1 VRVFASKCDF
11 RGGAGCHIIVTVV
24 QHRLFLLSAL
34 GLCTSVL
41 GQDPVRF
48 LADKKLWVLDTND
61 TSYVFGINERNQPQ
75 HVYWGKKLWRD
86 ADLAAVHS
94 SGEWASFDGVASTT
108 PGEYAGWGSNMYT
121 EPCLKVTL
129 ADGSR
134 DLVLGYLRHEI
145 HQDTLRVVTK
155 DIQYDLIV
163 TLYYRVYAG
172 ANIIEKHAVIEN
184 KTSAPI
190 TIESAQAGVWYMPP
204 GEGYRL
210 SYLNGRWAGE
220 TQLVQEEIHPG
231 VKVLESR
238 RGTTSHQTNPWFAID
253 APEANGSHADQDHG
267 RIWFGALG
275 WSGSWKFSVE
285 QTPHQQVRVTG
296 GYNTFDFAYP
306 LQPGEQLETP
316 PFYGGFTDHGFGEAS
331 RLLHRFTRESVLP
344 GGLSA
349 KPRPVLYNSWEA
361 TEFNVDEPG
370 QKVLAEKAAKIG
382 AERFVMD
389 DGWFGARNDDHAG
402 LGDWYVNPKKF
413 PNGLQALIRYVNGLG
428 MDFGIWVEPEMVNPN
443 SDLYRKHPDWA
454 MNFPGRPRTEARNQL
469 ILNMARDDV
478 KEYTFAWLDKLVTE
492 NNIAFLKW
500 DMNRNFSEPGW
511 PEAGPLNEK
520 KIWVQYVSNLYEII
534 GRLRARH
541 PMLEIESCSG
551 GGGRVDLGILKRVD
565 EVWTSDNTEAFDRLR
580 IQEGFSYAYP
590 AQVMMAWV
598 TDVPNYN
605 HRTTPLE
612 YRFLVAMMGSL
623 GIGNNLN
630 KWTGDDFALATKIIA
645 YYKQI
650 RRTVQQGKLYRLFS
664 PREGEL
670 TANQYVSDDGKQS
683 VLFAFL
689 RSQQY
694 GRPAATIRLHG
705 LDERGVY
712 RLQPLH
718 PNKLIEKL
726 DTASGAYLQNHGLDL
741 HLVGD
746 YDGTSILLERVE

>member
-1 VRVFASKCDF
+1 VARD
-11 RGGAGCHIIVTVV
+11 
-24 QHRLFLLSAL
+24 RLFLLTAVAL
-34 GLCTSVL
+34 CANVF

-48 LADKKLWVLDTND
+48 LPDKKLWVLDTSD
-61 TSYVFGINERNQPQ
+61 TSYVFGVNERNQLQ

-86 ADLAAVHS
+86 ADLRTIHS
-94 SGEWASFDGVASTT
+94 AEEWASFDGGASTT

-121 EPCLKVTL
+121 EPCLKVML
-129 ADGSR
+129 ADGNR
-134 DLVLGYLRHEI
+134 DLVLSYLRHEI
-145 HQDTLRVVTK
+145 LQDTLKVVAK
-155 DIQYDLIV
+155 DIQYELIV
-163 TLYYRVYAG
+163 TLYYRVYPD

-184 KTSAPI
+184 KTSQSI

-210 SYLNGRWAGE
+210 TYLNGRWAGE

-253 APEANGSHADQDHG
+253 APEASGARADQTHG
-267 RIWFGALG
+267 RVWFGALG

-296 GYNTFDFAYP
+296 GYNTFDFAYR

-316 PFYGGFTDHGFGEAS
+316 LFYGGFTDHGFGEAS
-331 RLLHRFTRESVLP
+331 RLLHRFTRESILP
-344 GGLSA
+344 GGRAA

-361 TEFNVDEPG
+361 TEFSVDERG
-370 QKVLAEKAAKIG
+370 QKALAEKAARIG
-382 AERFVMD
+382 VERFVMD

-413 PNGLQALIRYVNGLG
+413 PNGLQPLIGYVNSLG
-428 MDFGIWVEPEMVNPN
+428 MDFGMWVEPEMVNPN
-443 SDLYRKHPDWA
+443 SDLYRNHPDWA

-469 ILNMARDDV
+469 ILNLARDDV

-492 NNIAFLKW
+492 NNVAFLKW

-520 KIWVQYVSNLYEII
+520 KIWVKYVSHLYEII
-534 GRLRARH
+534 DRLRAKH
-541 PMLEIESCSG
+541 PKLEIESCSG

-598 TDVPNYN
+598 TDIPNFN
-605 HRTTPLE
+605 GRTTPLD

-630 KWTGDDFALATKIIA
+630 KWTADDFALATKMIA

-650 RRTVQQGKLYRLFS
+650 RQTVQQGKLYRLFS
-664 PREGEL
+664 PREAEF
-670 TANQYVSDDGKQS
+670 TVNQYVSDDGKQS

-694 GRPAATIRLHG
+694 GRPVPTIRLRG

-718 PNKLIEKL
+718 RNKLVEKV
-726 DTASGAYLQNHGLDL
+726 DTLSGAYLENHGLDL

>member
-1 VRVFASKCDF
+1 VIHYRRFPLVIVF
-11 RGGAGCHIIVTVV
+11 TVCACA
-24 QHRLFLLSAL
+24 F
-34 GLCTSVL
+34 GE
-41 GQDPVRF
+41 DPVRY
-48 LADKKLWVLDTND
+48 LADKKLFVLDTANA
-61 TSYVFGINERNQPQ
+61 SYVFGINERSQLQ
-75 HVYWGKKLWRD
+75 HSYWGKKLWRD
-86 ADLAAVHS
+86 QDLAPVHS
-94 SGEWASFDGVASTT
+94 LPEWASFDGSASTT

-129 ADGSR
+129 ADGNR
-134 DLVLGYLRHEI
+134 DLVLVYVSHEI
-145 HQDTLRVVTK
+145 HGDALEVVTK
-155 DIQYDLIV
+155 DIQYDLTV
-163 TLYYRVYAG
+163 TLHYRVYPA
-172 ANIIEKHAVIEN
+172 IVEKHAVIEN
-184 KTSAPI
+184 KTAQPI
-190 TIESAQAGVWYMPP
+190 TVESAQAGVWYVPP
-204 GEGYRL
+204 GDGYRL

-253 APEANGSHADQDHG
+253 APEGDGSYADQQHG
-267 RIWFGALG
+267 RVWFGALG
-275 WSGSWKFSVE
+275 WSGNWKLSIE
-285 QTPHQQVRVTG
+285 QTPHQQVRVNG

-316 PFYGGFTDHGFGEAS
+316 PFYGGFSDHGFGEAS
-331 RLLHRFTRESVLP
+331 RSLHQFTREFILP
-344 GGLSA
+344 GGLSS

-370 QKVLAEKAAKIG
+370 QKALAEKAARIG
-382 AERFVMD
+382 VERFVMD

-413 PNGLQALIRYVNGLG
+413 PNGLQPLIQYVNGLG
-428 MDFGIWVEPEMVNPN
+428 MDFGIWVEPEMVNPD

-478 KEYTFAWLDKLVTE
+478 KEYTFAWLDKLVSE

-511 PEAGPLNEK
+511 PEAGPANEK
-520 KIWVQYVSNLYEII
+520 KIWVKYTSNVHEII
-534 GRLRARH
+534 DRLRVRH
-541 PMLEIESCSG
+541 PTLEIESCSG
-551 GGGRVDLGILKRVD
+551 GGGRVDLGMLKRVD

-598 TDVPNYN
+598 TDAPNFN
-605 HRTTPLE
+605 GRTTPLQ

-630 KWTGDDFALATKIIA
+630 KWTADDFALATKMVA
-645 YYKQI
+645 YYKNI

-670 TANQYVSDDGKQS
+670 TANQYVYQDGKQA

-694 GRPAATIRLHG
+694 GRPAPTIHFQG
-705 LDERGVY
+705 LDEHGVY
-712 RLQPLH
+712 RIQALDAQ
-718 PNKLIEKL
+718 KLVENL

-741 HLVGD
+741 RLEGD
-746 YDGTSILLERVE
+746 YDSESILLERIQ

>member
-1 VRVFASKCDF
+1 VAYQRFSLLLTLALCANVF
-11 RGGAGCHIIVTVV
+11 
-24 QHRLFLLSAL
+24 
-34 GLCTSVL
+34 
-41 GQDPVRF
+41 GQDSIHF
-48 LADKKLWVLDTND
+48 LAGKKLWVLDTND
-61 TSYVFGINERNQPQ
+61 TSYVFGINERNQLQ
-75 HVYWGKKLWRD
+75 HAYWGKKLWRD
-86 ADLAAVHS
+86 ADLAVVHS
-94 SGEWASFDGVASTT
+94 AEEWASFDGVPSTT

-129 ADGSR
+129 ADGNR
-134 DLVLGYLRHEI
+134 DLVLAYLSHEI
-145 HQDTLRVVTK
+145 HGDTLKVVTK

-172 ANIIEKHAVIEN
+172 TNVIEKRAVIEN
-184 KTSAPI
+184 KTSQPI

-204 GEGYRL
+204 RDGYRL

-253 APEANGSHADQDHG
+253 APEADGSRADQDHG
-267 RIWFGALG
+267 RVWFGALG

-306 LQPGEQLETP
+306 LEPGEQLETP
-316 PFYGGFTDHGFGEAS
+316 RFYGGFTDRGFGEAS
-331 RLLHRFTRESVLP
+331 RLLHRFTREAILP

-382 AERFVMD
+382 VERFVMD

-413 PNGLQALIRYVNGLG
+413 PNGLQPLIRYVNGLG

-469 ILNMARDDV
+469 ILNMAREDV

-492 NNIAFLKW
+492 NNVAFLKW

-520 KIWVQYVSNLYEII
+520 KIWVKYVSNVYEII
-534 GRLRARH
+534 DRLRAKH
-541 PMLEIESCSG
+541 PTLEIESCSG

-590 AQVMMAWV
+590 SQVMMAWV

-605 HRTTPLE
+605 GRSTPLE

-630 KWTGDDFALATKIIA
+630 RWTGDDFALATKMVA

-694 GRPAATIRLHG
+694 GRPAPTILLRG
-705 LDERGVY
+705 LDERAVY

-718 PNKLIEKL
+718 PNKLVEQL
-726 DTASGAYLQNHGLDL
+726 DTASGAYLRNHGLDL
-741 HLVGD
+741 SLTGD
-746 YDGTSILLERVE
+746 YDGTSILLTRVE

>member
-1 VRVFASKCDF
+1 VARD
-11 RGGAGCHIIVTVV
+11 
-24 QHRLFLLSAL
+24 RLFLLTVVAL
-34 GLCTSVL
+34 CANVF

-48 LADKKLWVLDTND
+48 LSDKKLWVLDTSD
-61 TSYVFGINERNQPQ
+61 TSYVFGVNERNQLQ

-86 ADLAAVHS
+86 ADLATIHS
-94 SGEWASFDGVASTT
+94 AEQWASFDGVASTT

-129 ADGSR
+129 ADGNR
-134 DLVLGYLRHEI
+134 DLVLSYIRHEI
-145 HQDTLRVVTK
+145 LQDTLKVVTK

-163 TLYYRVYAG
+163 TLYYRVYPG

-184 KTSAPI
+184 KTSQPI
-190 TIESAQAGVWYMPP
+190 TIESAQAGVWYIPP

-210 SYLNGRWAGE
+210 TYLNGRWAGE
-220 TQLVQEEIHPG
+220 TQLIQEEIHPG

-253 APEANGSHADQDHG
+253 APEANGARADQTHG
-267 RIWFGALG
+267 RVWFGALG

-306 LQPGEQLETP
+306 LQPGEQLATP
-316 PFYGGFTDHGFGEAS
+316 PSYGGFTDHGFGEAS
-331 RLLHRFTRESVLP
+331 RLLHRFTRQSILP
-344 GGLSA
+344 GGLAA

-361 TEFNVDEPG
+361 TEFGVDEPG
-370 QKVLAEKAAKIG
+370 QKALAEKAAKIG
-382 AERFVMD
+382 VERFVMD

-402 LGDWYVNPKKF
+402 LGDWHVNPKKF
-413 PNGLQALIRYVNGLG
+413 PNGLQPLIRYVNSLG
-428 MDFGIWVEPEMVNPN
+428 MDFGIWVEPEMVNPD

-469 ILNMARDDV
+469 ILNLARDDV
-478 KEYTFAWLDKLVTE
+478 KEYTLAWLDKLVTE
-492 NNIAFLKW
+492 NNVAFLKW

-511 PEAGPLNEK
+511 PEAGPFNEK
-520 KIWVQYVSNLYEII
+520 KIWVRYVSNLYEII
-534 GRLRARH
+534 DRLRAKH
-541 PMLEIESCSG
+541 PKLEIESCSG

-598 TDVPNYN
+598 TDIPNFN
-605 HRTTPLE
+605 GRSTPLE
-612 YRFLVAMMGSL
+612 YRFLVAMMGAL
-623 GIGNNLN
+623 GVGNNLN
-630 KWTGDDFALATKIIA
+630 KWTGDDFALATKMIA

-650 RRTVQQGKLYRLFS
+650 RQTVQQGKLYRLFS

-670 TANQYVSDDGKQS
+670 TANQYASDDGKQS

-694 GRPAATIRLHG
+694 GRPVPTIRLRG

-718 PNKLIEKL
+718 RNKLVEKV
-726 DTASGAYLQNHGLDL
+726 DTASGAYLENHGLDL

>member
-1 VRVFASKCDF
+1 VINRLSLLASLALCAGVFA
-11 RGGAGCHIIVTVV
+11 
-24 QHRLFLLSAL
+24 
-34 GLCTSVL
+34 
-41 GQDPVRF
+41 QDPIRY
-48 LADKKLWVLDTND
+48 LSDKKLWVLDTANS
-61 TSYVFGINERNQPQ
+61 TYAFGVNERNQLQ
-75 HVYWGKKLWRD
+75 HSYWGKRLWRD
-86 ADLAAVHS
+86 ADLAPVHS
-94 SGEWASFDGVASTT
+94 AADWASFDGSASTT

-129 ADGSR
+129 ADGNR
-134 DLVLGYLRHEI
+134 DLVLRYVNHEI
-145 HQDTLRVVTK
+145 QGSVLKVVTK

-163 TLYYRVYAG
+163 NLYYRVYPGAG
-172 ANIIEKHAVIEN
+172 MIEKHAVIEN
-184 KTSAPI
+184 KTPQPI
-190 TIESAQAGVWYMPP
+190 TLESAQAGTWYMPP
-204 GEGYRL
+204 GDGYRL

-220 TQLVQEEIHPG
+220 TQLVQEDIHPG

-253 APEANGSHADQDHG
+253 APEGDGSRADQDHG
-267 RIWFGALG
+267 RVWFGALG

-306 LQPGEQLETP
+306 LNPGEQLETP
-316 PFYGGFTDHGFGEAS
+316 PFYGGFSDHGFGDAS
-331 RLLHRFTRESVLP
+331 RTLHRFTREFILP

-370 QKVLAEKAAKIG
+370 QRTLAEKAAKIG
-382 AERFVMD
+382 VERFVMD
-389 DGWFGARNDDHAG
+389 DGWFGARNTDHAG

-413 PNGLQALIRYVNGLG
+413 PNGLQPLIQYVNGLG
-428 MDFGIWVEPEMVNPN
+428 MDFGIWVEPEMVNPD

-469 ILNMARDDV
+469 VLNMARDDV
-478 KEYTFAWLDKLVTE
+478 KEYTFAWLDKLVSE

-511 PEAGPLNEK
+511 PDAGAANEK
-520 KIWVQYVSNLYEII
+520 KIWVKYTSNVYEII
-534 GRLRARH
+534 DRLRARH
-541 PMLEIESCSG
+541 PKLEIESCSG
-551 GGGRVDLGILKRVD
+551 GGARVDLGIMKRVD
-565 EVWTSDNTEAFDRLR
+565 EAWTSDNTEAYDRLR

-590 AQVMMAWV
+590 TQTMMAWV

-605 HRTTPLE
+605 GRTTPLE

-630 KWTGDDFALATKIIA
+630 KWSSADFMLATKIIV
-645 YYKQI
+645 YYKTI
-650 RRTVQQGKLYRLFS
+650 RATVQQGKLYRLFS
-664 PREGEL
+664 PRVGEL
-670 TANQYVSDDGKQS
+670 TANQYVSEDGKQS

-694 GRPAATIRLHG
+694 GRPAPTIRLRG

-712 RLQPLH
+712 RVRALDRS
-718 PNKLIEKL
+718 KLAEKVE
-726 DTASGAYLQNHGLDL
+726 TASGSYLQNHGLNL
-741 HLVGD
+741 LLTGD
-746 YDGTSILLERVE
+746 YDSTSVLLERVE

>member
-1 VRVFASKCDF
+1 MALCAGAFA
-11 RGGAGCHIIVTVV
+11 
-24 QHRLFLLSAL
+24 
-34 GLCTSVL
+34 
-41 GQDPVRF
+41 QDPIRY
-48 LADKKLWVLDTND
+48 LSDKKLWVLDTANS
-61 TSYVFGINERNQPQ
+61 TYVFGVNERNQLQ
-75 HVYWGKKLWRD
+75 HSYWGKRLWRD
-86 ADLAAVHS
+86 ADLAPVHS
-94 SGEWASFDGVASTT
+94 AADWASFDGSASTT

-129 ADGSR
+129 ADGNR
-134 DLVLGYLRHEI
+134 DLVLRYVNHEI
-145 HQDTLRVVTK
+145 QGSALKVVTK

-163 TLYYRVYAG
+163 NLYYRVYPGAG
-172 ANIIEKHAVIEN
+172 MIEKHAVIEN
-184 KTSAPI
+184 KTSQPI
-190 TIESAQAGVWYMPP
+190 TLESAQAGTWYMPL
-204 GEGYRL
+204 GDGYRL

-220 TQLVQEEIHPG
+220 TQLVQEDIHPG

-253 APEANGSHADQDHG
+253 APEGDGSRADQDHG
-267 RIWFGALG
+267 RVWFGALG

-306 LQPGEQLETP
+306 LNPGEQLETP
-316 PFYGGFTDHGFGEAS
+316 AFYGGFTDHGFGEAS
-331 RLLHRFTRESVLP
+331 RTLHRFAREFILP

-361 TEFNVDEPG
+361 TEFSVDEPG
-370 QKVLAEKAAKIG
+370 QRTLAEKAAKIG
-382 AERFVMD
+382 VERFVMD
-389 DGWFGARNDDHAG
+389 DGWFGARNTDHAG

-413 PNGLQALIRYVNGLG
+413 PNGLQPLIQYVNGLG
-428 MDFGIWVEPEMVNPN
+428 MDFGIWVEPEMVNPD

-469 ILNMARDDV
+469 VLNMARDDV
-478 KEYTFAWLDKLVTE
+478 KEYTFAWLDKLVSE

-511 PEAGPLNEK
+511 PETGAANEK
-520 KIWVQYVSNLYEII
+520 KIWVKYTSNVYEII
-534 GRLRARH
+534 DRLRARH
-541 PMLEIESCSG
+541 PKLEIESCSG
-551 GGGRVDLGILKRVD
+551 GGARVDLGIMKRVD
-565 EVWTSDNTEAFDRLR
+565 EVWTSDNTEAYDRLR

-590 AQVMMAWV
+590 TQTMMAWV

-605 HRTTPLE
+605 GRTTPLE

-630 KWTGDDFALATKIIA
+630 KWSSADFMLATKMIV
-645 YYKQI
+645 YYKTI
-650 RRTVQQGKLYRLFS
+650 RATVQQGKLYRLFS
-664 PREGEL
+664 PRVGEL
-670 TANQYVSDDGKQS
+670 TANQYVSEDGKQS

-694 GRPAATIRLHG
+694 GRPAPTIRLRG

-712 RLQPLH
+712 RVKALDGS
-718 PNKLIEKL
+718 KLAEKVE
-726 DTASGAYLQNHGLDL
+726 TASGSYLQNRGLNL
-741 HLVGD
+741 FLTGD
-746 YDGTSILLERVE
+746 YDSTSVLLERVE